1 VSADYTGASA
11 DTVQKSVIVPIEEAI
26 NGVDGIDYISS
37 SSTSSGSAYI
47 SVVFKSGIDPDMA
60 VVMVK
65 NRVAEVEGILPQEVV
80 KTGVHVEKEQRS
92 FLKVIALECPDNR
105 YDNDFITNYFNI
117 NLSPRLQRIKGVS
130 RIQLLGNVYAMRIWM
145 DPKRMAEHDLSP
157 SDIEEALN
165 GQNIEAAIGTLG
177 EDSKHTFQ
185 YTMVYR
191 GRLINAEEFG
201 NIVLKTLPDGGDL
214 LLKDVARCE
223 LGTENY
229 SSDGWVNS
237 HNGTVAILTQ
247 AAGSNARQVNH
258 EIDRLIEQVKPQAV
272 QVELIA
278 TSYYQLEMLDAQIA
292 DTRAILESWEESIR
306 VQKAL
311 MAVGEATSDEV
322 AQAEASR
329 LEAEKKLEELQRQ
342 VLQSEHA
349 LCAVLG
355 RYGGHI
361 VRSDFQTSIGQLN
374 VVDSLPLRVLANR
387 PDVRQA
393 EAALKSAYYLTN
405 VARAAFYPSLTIG
418 GQVGFG
424 YGAEN
429 DGTLTGLLTRVFGS
443 LTMPVFAQGRLK
455 ADLKKA
461 KAEQEEAQVAFHQ
474 TLVDASKEVNDILA
488 GQHHARRTIAL
499 NEQQLE
505 KLQHVLQVTETRMKY
520 ESEVNFLQVLL
531 ARQSLLEARLSL
543 LDNRYDL
550 VESVINLYRA
560 LGGSIFNL

>member
-1 VSADYTGASA
+1 
-11 DTVQKSVIVPIEEAI
+11 
-26 NGVDGIDYISS
+26 
-37 SSTSSGSAYI
+37 
-47 SVVFKSGIDPDMA
+47 M
-60 VVMVK
+60 
-65 NRVAEVEGILPQEVV
+65 
-80 KTGVHVEKEQRS
+80 
-92 FLKVIALECPDNR
+92 
-105 YDNDFITNYFNI
+105 
-117 NLSPRLQRIKGVS
+117 
-130 RIQLLGNVYAMRIWM
+130 
-145 DPKRMAEHDLSP
+145 
-157 SDIEEALN
+157 
-165 GQNIEAAIGTLG
+165 
-177 EDSKHTFQ
+177 
-185 YTMVYR
+185 
-191 GRLINAEEFG
+191 
-201 NIVLKTLPDGGDL
+201 
-214 LLKDVARCE
+214 
-223 LGTENY
+223 
-229 SSDGWVNS
+229 
-237 HNGTVAILTQ
+237 
-247 AAGSNARQVNH
+247 
-258 EIDRLIEQVKPQAV
+258 
-272 QVELIA
+272 
-278 TSYYQLEMLDAQIA
+278 
-292 DTRAILESWEESIR
+292 
-306 VQKAL
+306 
-311 MAVGEATSDEV
+311 

>member
-543 LDNRYDL
+543 LDNRYAL